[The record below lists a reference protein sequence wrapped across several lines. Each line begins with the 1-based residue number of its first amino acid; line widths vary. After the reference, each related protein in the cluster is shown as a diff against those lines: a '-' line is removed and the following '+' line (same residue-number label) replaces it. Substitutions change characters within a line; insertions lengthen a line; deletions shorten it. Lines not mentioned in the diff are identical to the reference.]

1 MCESIVP
8 LIEQL
13 KEIFNA
19 EKIYVFGVKYNS
31 QNENEVTD
39 FDVCIVADFNEC
51 ERNALLKRAYM
62 ESDCDIPFDIFLYT
76 PSDFDELSEDP
87 ASFVSRVLRIGRLY
101 YGKR

>member
-19 EKIYVFGVKYNS
+19 EKVYVFGVKYNA
-31 QNENEVTD
+31 ENEVTD
-39 FDVCIVADFNEC
+39 FDVCIVADFKEC
-51 ERNALLKRAYM
+51 ERNALLKRAYI
-62 ESDCDIPFDIFLYT
+62 ETDFDVPFDIFLYT
-76 PSDFDELSEDP
+76 PNDFDELAEEP
-87 ASFVSRVLRIGRLY
+87 ASFVSRILRIGRLY